1 MGNPVIKALP
11 EDFVV
16 REVMAL
22 PERTSEEP
30 RHTYLNLRKK
40 GYTTFEAMDL
50 VARHLEIPA
59 DAVSAAGLKD
69 EDGVTEQTL
78 SVAADVPTAL
88 LDAFNG
94 RWTPGTERWL
104 SLGRVGRGAR
114 RLGIGELLGNAFL
127 LTLRGVEAEEAARLR
142 AVPRGEATV
151 LFANYYDTQRFGVAG
166 GPKVTH
172 LIGQALLDDEPE
184 LAFELLRTS
193 LSHEGDL
200 ALRHTGSAEE
210 FFAGLDQRVTA
221 FYRTACSS
229 YLWNHRL
236 ARLLERHGSDV
247 EQTDRE
253 GLGYTFPTSRR
264 PLLGLLAET
273 PELEYDKWRW
283 SDGATRRRVSRRPT
297 VLQTVVTVRD
307 VEPDDMFDGLW
318 KCEVSFM
325 LPSGCYATNVISQFL
340 LQLASADPARP
351 PLGAVASRSGV
362 A

>member
-1 MGNPVIKALP
+1 MGNPVVKAVP

-22 PERTSEEP
+22 PERTSKDP

-50 VARHLEIPA
+50 VARHLELPP

-78 SVAADVPTAL
+78 SVAADVPSAL
-88 LDAFNG
+88 LDAFNR
-94 RWTPGTERWL
+94 RWTPGTGRWL
-104 SLGRVGRGAR
+104 SLGRAGRGAR
-114 RLGIGELLGNAFL
+114 RVGIGELLGNAFL
-127 LTLRGVEAEEAARLR
+127 LTLRGMEADEAARLR
-142 AVPRGEATV
+142 AVPRGEAPV

-172 LIGQALLDDEPE
+172 LIGQALIDDDLD

-193 LSHEGDL
+193 RSHEGDL
-200 ALRHTGSAEE
+200 ALRHTGGAGE
-210 FFAGLDQRVTA
+210 FFAGLDRRVTA
-221 FYRTACSS
+221 FYRTAHSS

-236 ARLLERHGSDV
+236 GRLLERHGPEV

-253 GLGYTFPTSRR
+253 GLGYTFPAAPR
-264 PLLGLLAET
+264 PLLGLLAEL
-273 PELEYDKWRW
+273 PEMEYDKWRW
-283 SDGATRRRVSRRPT
+283 SDGAVRRTVSRRPT

-307 VEPDDMFDGLW
+307 VEPDDLFGGLW

-325 LPSGCYATNVISQFL
+325 LPSGAYATNVVSQFL
-340 LQLASADPARP
+340 LQLTHADRARSALTSA
-351 PLGAVASRSGV
+351 GAA
-362 A
+362 